1 MGQMAGKQFILS
13 QPVLPRPLPPHSQMV
28 WFQWGGHYHP
38 SLWSEVRAGR
48 AVKPPA
54 LWDSS
59 MKRRNPEFF
68 VMLLGMKSTLSCCG
82 VSLEL
87 LEHLHLCLHGGQLL
101 FLWEEEASTR
111 EVEREGEVAF
121 WWHPPSLDAAKP
133 ELIFFFW
140 LHWVFIAA
148 CGLSLVVESGG
159 YSLAAVHGLLI
170 AVASVVEHRL

>member
-1 MGQMAGKQFILS
+1 
-13 QPVLPRPLPPHSQMV
+13 
-28 WFQWGGHYHP
+28 
-38 SLWSEVRAGR
+38 
-48 AVKPPA
+48 
-54 LWDSS
+54 

-121 WWHPPSLDAAKP
+121 
-133 ELIFFFW
+133 
-140 LHWVFIAA
+140 
-148 CGLSLVVESGG
+148 
-159 YSLAAVHGLLI
+159 
-170 AVASVVEHRL
+170 